1 MIKKAIEDK
10 SIHSKP
16 FLKNLIN
23 IVDNFFTYTFALEV
37 ILKWLAYG
45 FRKYFSDWWSW
56 LDFTIVLVFSLIYYL
71 YQINKI
77 VYFKV
82 SLIGLVSSLIGVA
95 DIPAFKVMRTLR
107 ALRPL
112 RALSRFEGIRVVVNA
127 LIGAIPSIFN
137 VLLVCLVFWLVFS
150 IMGVQLFAG
159 KFYKC
164 VYPNMTKVPFDEVK
178 NINDCSRKNFSWTNS
193 KINFDNTINAY
204 LALLQVATFK
214 GWIEIMVD
222 AADMSHDVKFSF
234 FLIFFNQKLKINQ
247 QPRREQSIYMLLYF
261 VFFIV
266 FGSFFTLNLFIGVI
280 IDNFNQQ
287 KKKHGKFRIFILN
300 FIFFYSNNRK

>member
-1 MIKKAIEDK
+1 M
-10 SIHSKP
+10 
-16 FLKNLIN
+16 
-23 IVDNFFTYTFALEV
+23 
-37 ILKWLAYG
+37 
-45 FRKYFSDWWSW
+45 
-56 LDFTIVLVFSLIYYL
+56 
-71 YQINKI
+71 
-77 VYFKV
+77 
-82 SLIGLVSSLIGVA
+82 SLIGLVSSLIGVT

-150 IMGVQLFAG
+150 IMGVQMFAG

-164 VYPNMTKVPFDEVK
+164 VYPNMTKVLFDEVK

-234 FLIFFNQKLKINQ
+234 FFNFF
-247 QPRREQSIYMLLYF
+247 
-261 VFFIV
+261 
-266 FGSFFTLNLFIGVI
+266 
-280 IDNFNQQ
+280 
-287 KKKHGKFRIFILN
+287 
-300 FIFFYSNNRK
+300 